1 MRTLAGPDRIAKFFS
16 ASDLK
21 DFHVEMWQN
30 TKETKVSLTN
40 VSRVLPKII
49 LKDVHFQNE
58 RRHEFCN
65 PDTILVFIIIG
76 AETRPCVVSRDPT
89 FLFYFQV
96 CLLSFFVLK
105 ATFVFG
111 TSEKVKFASTLM
123 LPDSKG
129 IWKCSSKNDFLPD
142 LSIL

>member
-1 MRTLAGPDRIAKFFS
+1 MRTLAGPDRISKFFS

-21 DFHVEMWQN
+21 EFHINMLKCDKN
-30 TKETKVSLTN
+30 RRKKGSPTK

-49 LKDVHFQNE
+49 LKYGHLQIE

-76 AETRPCVVSRDPT
+76 AETRPCVVSRGPT

-105 ATFVFG
+105 ATLVFG
-111 TSEKVKFASTLM
+111 TSEKVKFSSTLM

-129 IWKCSSKNDFLPD
+129 I
-142 LSIL
+142 

>member
-21 DFHVEMWQN
+21 DFYVEMWQN

-49 LKDVHFQNE
+49 SKYGHLQIE

-96 CLLSFFVLK
+96 CLLSFLSLKRPLYIWLLTLFFLLK

-123 LPDSKG
+123 LPDSKR
-129 IWKCSSKNDFLPD
+129 I
-142 LSIL
+142 

>member
-76 AETRPCVVSRDPT
+76 AETRPCVVARGPT

-96 CLLSFFVLK
+96 CLLSFLSLKRPLYIWLLIVFFLLK

-123 LPDSKG
+123 LPDSKR
-129 IWKCSSKNDFLPD
+129 I
-142 LSIL
+142 